1 MRCFGSRSPTVT
13 CREMTLSKFWAW
25 ALGLV
30 LVVSVGMNLNEN
42 VGPGPTYGGLQTTI
56 ARQEAELAQLRTNM
70 MGAVHST
77 QADANLRYDKLFKY
91 VEQLCSRLDLAA
103 GMPRYSTYND
113 CVNKAG
119 S

>member
-1 MRCFGSRSPTVT
+1 
-13 CREMTLSKFWAW
+13 MTLSKFWAW

-30 LVVSVGMNLNEN
+30 LVVSLGMNLNEN
-42 VGPGPTYGGLQTTI
+42 VGPGPTYGGLQATI
-56 ARQEAELAQLRTNM
+56 ARQETELAQLRTNM
-70 MGAVHST
+70 MDAVHST